1 MKRTLL
7 AVAAI
12 VALALPAAAFA
23 AIKNGTYKA
32 PKHGVQSGY
41 DLKFKVKNGKI
52 TKLVAHVL
60 EYCDGSSSSD
70 TTTIAPDSA
79 WKISKKGTFKG
90 RHKEKYKSLT
100 LYYTLEGKI
109 TKSKAVGKVRAES
122 VVAGS
127 VCDTH
132 KLKFTA
138 KRR

>member
-1 MKRTLL
+1 M
-7 AVAAI
+7 
-12 VALALPAAAFA
+12 
-23 AIKNGTYKA
+23 
-32 PKHGVQSGY
+32 
-41 DLKFKVKNGKI
+41 
-52 TKLVAHVL
+52 L

-79 WKISKKGTFKG
+79 WKISKKGTFEG

-132 KLKFTA
+132 KLKCTA
-138 KRR
+138 RRR